1 MERRHRQ
8 PGVPGGSSN
17 QGDTAFY
24 CSRNSTICV
33 SRKKYGY
40 DADDYESFLGTPLG
54 DREHGTR
61 ETLIH
66 WIDRVF
72 YMTTLQGCN
81 TRGCPP
87 GSGLKDATPEGSC
100 SAGQEVAT
108 PFLSARHPRKKT
120 DERWQ

>member
-87 GSGLKDATPEGSC
+87 GKWPER
-100 SAGQEVAT
+100 
-108 PFLSARHPRKKT
+108 RHPGRVLFRRPRGRDPFPLGPSSPK
-120 DERWQ
+120 EN